1 MAITNTQ
8 EGVITEA
15 EFAKIVIL
23 TTDGLAVPARP
34 VADDDRRDFEIHV
47 RRQFR
52 ESIAVQTKTSKRF
65 RLRWKSRILEI
76 HFRVSGRVI
85 SDPRFWYFFA
95 HFDVKAMRFTDPV
108 FLVPSG
114 FVHKHARSGT
124 IYGEAQFAVSASLE
138 PKSRDKWAPF
148 RLSQVEVGPRLLK
161 ILGTLRWSKRPTARL
176 AELTKPD
183 IFWVA
188 PRVRALPR
196 LKVKR
201 AA

>member
-23 TTDGLAVPARP
+23 TTDGLAVPARR

-52 ESIAVQTKTSKRF
+52 ESIA
-65 RLRWKSRILEI
+65 
-76 HFRVSGRVI
+76 
-85 SDPRFWYFFA
+85 FFA

-114 FVHKHARSGT
+114 FVHKHARNGT
-124 IYGEAQFAVSASLE
+124 IYGEARFAESASLE

-148 RLSQVEVGPRLLK
+148 RLSQVEVGPRLLE
-161 ILGTLRWSKRPTARL
+161 ILGTLGSSKRPTARL

>member
-52 ESIAVQTKTSKRF
+52 GSVAVQTKTSKRL
-65 RLRWKSRILEI
+65 RLRGKSRILEM
-76 HFRVSGRVI
+76 HFRVTGQVI

-95 HFDVKAMRFTDPV
+95 HFDVKAMRFQDPV
-108 FLVPSG
+108 FLVPSA
-114 FVHKHARSGT
+114 FVHKRARNGT
-124 IYGEAQFAVSASLE
+124 IYGQAQFAVWASME
-138 PKSRDKWAPF
+138 PNARDKWVPF
-148 RLSQVEVGPRLLK
+148 RLPQREVGPRLLE
-161 ILGTLRWSKRPTARL
+161 ILGSLRSSQGPTRRL
-176 AELTKPD
+176 AGLAKPG
-183 IFWVA
+183 ILWVQPKTRA
-188 PRVRALPR
+188 VRLP
-196 LKVKR
+196 KAKR